1 MHLQAILHCIDFWKT
16 LSLWYLSTSRYY
28 WVRALITVAFSFILC
43 HFFRVGKAEDIYLF
57 RSIHL
62 FCVPC
67 LYEPSLESQS
77 TVSKEVHEVSTRSY
91 WGVFTPPLGHLWG
104 CHPAADGERRGGWGT
119 GGSPRAS
126 PVGGFPVLLCSPAL
140 CSLCCC
146 LLPSLG
152 TLNNFISLR
161 YLEGWL

>member
-91 WGVFTPPLGHLWG
+91 WGVFCHSALLWDISGGVTLRLMESAGEGGAQVAAPGPLLW
-104 CHPAADGERRGGWGT
+104 EV
-119 GGSPRAS
+119 S
-126 PVGGFPVLLCSPAL
+126 LCFSAHQLCAL
-140 CSLCCC
+140 CAAACC
-146 LLPSLG
+146 LPWGLSTTSFL
-152 TLNNFISLR
+152 
-161 YLEGWL
+161 